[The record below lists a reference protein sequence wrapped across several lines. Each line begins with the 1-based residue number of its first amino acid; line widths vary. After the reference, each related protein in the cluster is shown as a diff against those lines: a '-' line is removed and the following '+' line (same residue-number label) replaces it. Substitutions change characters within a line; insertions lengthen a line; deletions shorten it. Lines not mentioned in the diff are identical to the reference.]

1 MLLTPP
7 TSPYYASVMPT
18 DPANLAAFIAAC
30 LMLAGV
36 VRFASKSP
44 TPKEPPM
51 YGDLSR
57 VSPPQAHRIHNA
69 REYRRLT
76 PTSPGVT
83 LDTDDALSFDFGA
96 MESRALRV
104 RAKVDT
110 YAAQEVIAWREII
123 GDPEVM
129 RAMVRH
135 PNRHVAKRARLAVWK
150 RERLAAKG
158 GGAA

>member
-1 MLLTPP
+1 
-7 TSPYYASVMPT
+7 
-18 DPANLAAFIAAC
+18 
-30 LMLAGV
+30 
-36 VRFASKSP
+36 
-44 TPKEPPM
+44 M

-83 LDTDDALSFDFGA
+83 LDTDDALSFGFGA